1 MKKGQVFLI
10 CFDLR
15 ENTFGWGKN
24 MYLYFRKN
32 HKPLIA
38 EVLMAAAGNEAV
50 GECGGRFFA
59 LYPVTFS
66 FLTICCPFRIL

>member
-1 MKKGQVFLI
+1 
-10 CFDLR
+10 
-15 ENTFGWGKN
+15 

-38 EVLMAAAGNEAV
+38 VVLMAAAGSEAV